1 MSHNS
6 NNTSKILVLSFIF
19 LALTFAAFVINPQID
34 IQISQLFFE
43 NRFIYFAT
51 LPFNIM
57 DKIIDLLFFLLLFF
71 AVFYFVLNFTFLS
84 KRVQK
89 KFLSKPKAVFLIVTY
104 LTIMFFVY
112 LVFKDI
118 WQRPRPFEIIN
129 FGGTQTFQ
137 TIYEFGKNGGT
148 SFISGHTSRAFFL
161 LAFVIAFIKNKKIY
175 TFAIILPL
183 IAALSRLIQGKHFLS
198 DVAFSF
204 FFCLVIIYSFKLLI
218 LENATKTYKKTTSRS
233 KKS

>member
-1 MSHNS
+1 MLHNS
-6 NNTSKILVLSFIF
+6 NNTSKILVLSFVF
-19 LALTFAAFVINPQID
+19 LTLTCAAFVINPQID
-34 IQISQLFFE
+34 IQISKLFFE
-43 NRFIYFAT
+43 NRFIYFGT
-51 LPFNIM
+51 LPFNII
-57 DKIIDLLFFLLLFF
+57 DKIIDLLFFLSVSF

-89 KFLSKPKAVFLIVTY
+89 KLLNKPKAMFLIAIY
-104 LTIMFFVY
+104 ITIMFFVY
-112 LVFKDI
+112 LVFKDT
-118 WQRPRPFEIIN
+118 WQRPRPFEITN

-161 LAFVIAFIKNKKIY
+161 LAFVIAFIKYKKIY
-175 TFAIILPL
+175 TFAIILPI

-198 DVAFSF
+198 DVTFSF
-204 FFCLVIIYSFKLLI
+204 FFCLFIIYSFKLLI
-218 LENATKTYKKTTSRS
+218 LENAAKNHKKTTSRS